1 LPNCSKKFYNS
12 GQGALRKNIAEGVFF
27 IVVKLSS
34 KDKQKRLRNQR
45 SLECTD
51 GASRTRIRDLFNVD
65 DENIHSGILSQRNNA
80 FSDNAYAT
88 LFSCQ
93 LLLIFQEAEVVFQLR
108 SLRYFLN

>member
-1 LPNCSKKFYNS
+1 MSHPYKYYGWLVCP
-12 GQGALRKNIAEGVFF
+12 
-27 IVVKLSS
+27 LSS
-34 KDKQKRLRNQR
+34 KGKQKRLRNQR
-45 SLECTD
+45 SFEYTG
-51 GASRTRIRDLFNVD
+51 GANRIRLCDLFNVD

-80 FSDNAYAT
+80 FSDNAHAT